1 MIYKTILRPIFLYGS
16 ECWTLNTAQKSKMK
30 EAEIRVLRVIRGVSR
45 RDRLRSG
52 AVRED
57 LNVEPI
63 LECVERNQLR
73 WFGHIKRRQ
82 PGDRLRSILDWRPD
96 GRRKARRPRK
106 RWMDSVSEAVQSKG
120 RTLREVEE
128 WRSYEDRDQW

>member
-16 ECWTLNTAQKSKMK
+16 ECWTLNTAQKNKVK
-30 EAEIRVLRVIRGVSR
+30 AAEMRVLRVIRGVSR

-73 WFGHIKRRQ
+73 WFGHINRRQ
-82 PGDRLRSILDWRPD
+82 PGDRLRSILDWKPE
-96 GRRKARRPRK
+96 GRKKAGRPRK
-106 RWMDSVSEAVQSKG
+106 RCMEAVSETVQSRG
-120 RTLREVEE
+120 RTLQEVEE
-128 WRSYEDRDQW
+128 WRS